1 MKRIRFA
8 LLSAAVLL
16 VSFGSGV
23 IADDLYKTIKVSI
36 KPVSIIVDDTGV
48 VPSDRGGYFNNGE
61 NYVPATL
68 QFAGTTYIPLRL
80 AFEAVGYEVE
90 WRDGVIRASR
100 EKRETASPLTFTF
113 YDTPLLKRRTGQ
125 VLESEFLNF
134 NEKSVRRFAG
144 LQRYDVPPQAAFAWP
159 ALPPAPHDSFGGS
172 SRSPISSSS
181 LFRQAMAAC
190 AGFADA
196 DEAACGRSFIP

>member
-61 NYVPATL
+61 KLCSRHAPIRGHDVHS
-68 QFAGTTYIPLRL
+68 
-80 AFEAVGYEVE
+80 VE
-90 WRDGVIRASR
+90 
-100 EKRETASPLTFTF
+100 
-113 YDTPLLKRRTGQ
+113 
-125 VLESEFLNF
+125 
-134 NEKSVRRFAG
+134 
-144 LQRYDVPPQAAFAWP
+144 
-159 ALPPAPHDSFGGS
+159 
-172 SRSPISSSS
+172 
-181 LFRQAMAAC
+181 
-190 AGFADA
+190 AGF
-196 DEAACGRSFIP
+196 